1 MVYNMVYQIYMIN
14 FDYYLQGLFVSIEDA
29 IAKAKS
35 TGFQYRIDEF
45 NVESTGK
52 VIFAGISKKQW

>member
-1 MVYNMVYQIYMIN
+1 MVNNMVYQIYMIN

-52 VIFAGISKKQW
+52 VTFSRVSKTQW

>member
-1 MVYNMVYQIYMIN
+1 MTGVQTCALPI
-14 FDYYLQGLFVSIEDA
+14 FQGLFVSIEDA

>member
-1 MVYNMVYQIYMIN
+1 MKYRVYMVN

-52 VIFAGISKKQW
+52 VTFSRVSKTQW